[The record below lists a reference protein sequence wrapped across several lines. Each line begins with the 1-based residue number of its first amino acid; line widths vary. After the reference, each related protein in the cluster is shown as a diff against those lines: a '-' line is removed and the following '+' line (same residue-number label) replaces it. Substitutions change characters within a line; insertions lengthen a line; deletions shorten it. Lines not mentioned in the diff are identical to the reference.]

1 MPDIPP
7 QVELISSDP
16 YPGLNPSPVN
26 NTTPRRGPPRVRIF
40 TIVFALSGL
49 LGLAYTFMRPA
60 VFESSAILVMS
71 ATAAGEDPTQVN
83 RVERVALQREV
94 LNSRSLLTQVLE
106 NLSHVTGPRNGL
118 PRTVGELHDML
129 SVTPVGD
136 AGILELR
143 AEGPQPAALP
153 LVVNTWVDA
162 YLAAQASTRKTAS
175 ESNDAAYRQQ
185 GAALERKVAVKRE
198 QLEEFRRQY
207 DIVSMERDE
216 NRAAAKLRGL
226 TEALNKANEQ
236 EVTAEARLQAMRE
249 AVASGETV
257 VRIDDERTL
266 ANLEQRAVALREQ
279 MQDFEQR
286 YTPAYMALD
295 ANIKA
300 AKRNLERVEQE
311 IELKRRQA
319 QQAALSEAEQALGS
333 AREAAA
339 NLRRQMEEY
348 KQTVSVFTARF
359 AEHEALQ
366 QDLLELEQLN
376 REVQQRVVQTE
387 IMDEHQLP
395 RLEVLE
401 RAFVPERPVR
411 PLFLRDAGISLGAA
425 FVLGLF
431 AVWFYEF
438 VGRREGHTA
447 TTELPPFFYRVIQRS
462 RPVTELP
469 AEQPMPALD
478 YLPARELAESETAL
492 LLNTEDAATRVLIMT
507 LLGGLSVE
515 QAARLQWEDVDVN
528 AGQLHIGGPG
538 ARTVPLPLRLGDSLA
553 DFKPRES
560 TADMPIWVDADGK
573 ALKVADLDA
582 MIETA
587 AYDAGLNRPTEVTGQ
602 ALLHTYLAFLVR
614 QGVRLTDLS
623 RIVGRPIPPTELVT
637 YGRLSPPGPGLPVE
651 QVERVYPLLR

>member
-1 MPDIPP
+1 
-7 QVELISSDP
+7 
-16 YPGLNPSPVN
+16 
-26 NTTPRRGPPRVRIF
+26 
-40 TIVFALSGL
+40 
-49 LGLAYTFMRPA
+49 
-60 VFESSAILVMS
+60 
-71 ATAAGEDPTQVN
+71 
-83 RVERVALQREV
+83 
-94 LNSRSLLTQVLE
+94 
-106 NLSHVTGPRNGL
+106 
-118 PRTVGELHDML
+118 
-129 SVTPVGD
+129 
-136 AGILELR
+136 
-143 AEGPQPAALP
+143 

-185 GAALERKVAVKRE
+185 SAALEQKVAAKRK
-198 QLEEFRRQY
+198 QLEDFRRQY

-226 TEALNKANEQ
+226 TEALNTANEQ
-236 EVTAEARLQAMRE
+236 EVTAEARLRALRE
-249 AVASGETV
+249 AVASGQPV
-257 VRIDDERTL
+257 ARIDDERTL

-279 MQDFEQR
+279 LQDFEQR

-300 AKRNLERVEQE
+300 TKRNLERIEQE

-348 KQTVSVFTARF
+348 KQTVAAFTARF

-366 QDLLELEQLN
+366 QDLFELEQLN
-376 REVQQRVVQTE
+376 REVQQRLVQTE

-411 PLFLRDAGISLGAA
+411 PLFLRDAGISVGIA

-438 VGRREGHTA
+438 VGRRDGQTA
-447 TTELPPFFYRVIQRS
+447 TTESPPFFYRVIQRS

-469 AEQPMPALD
+469 AEQPTPALNH
-478 YLPARELAESETAL
+478 LPARELAESETAL

-507 LLGGLSVE
+507 LLSGLSVE
-515 QAARLQWEDVDVN
+515 QAAKLRWEDVDLH
-528 AGQLHIGGPG
+528 AAQLHVGGPD
-538 ARTVPLPLRLGDSLA
+538 ARQIPLPLRLRDSLA
-553 DFKPRES
+553 DFKPGES
-560 TADMPIWVDADGK
+560 TADLPIWVDADGN
-573 ALKVADLDA
+573 ALQVADLDA

-587 AYDAGLNRPTEVTGQ
+587 AYDAGLNRPAEVTGQ
-602 ALLHTYLAFLVR
+602 ALRYTYLAFLVR
-614 QGVRLTDLS
+614 QGARLTDLS

-637 YGRLSPPGPGLPVE
+637 YGRLSPPGPGLPIE